1 MEPLEQALER
11 TGNRASL
18 APEYLD
24 GHAPAV
30 QHREAPPDPGSPTYY
45 DLPAIKKPAW
55 KWPVPAYFFVGGLAS
70 GAYIV
75 AALVDLQGREGDRS
89 LVRAGRYLQF
99 GSLLLCPPL
108 LIADLGRPERFHHML
123 RVFRPRSM
131 MNQGSWGLTLF
142 GMFSGAAAAAQAL
155 EDLGDGRLPAPQ
167 SRVRKL
173 SNAPLRAFT
182 WLGILPAAYVGSYT
196 GVLLSA
202 TNVPLWA
209 GNKYWMG
216 PLFFSSALA
225 AGLAGTRLTA
235 QLIGPG
241 KANGRPP
248 GRLPVSEATEEGL
261 RRAEDVVAG
270 AELALTAASARALG
284 NLARPLKTG
293 PLGWVF
299 QAGALGLG
307 ILAPLALRALST
319 GRLASGRERLPRR
332 SRLANVLSSAL
343 VLTGS
348 AVLKFAITEAG
359 KRSADDPRAYFE
371 YTKAGTKRN
380 AQGTTRDAGPAG

>member
-1 MEPLEQALER
+1 MEPLDRVLER
-11 TGNRASL
+11 TGDRASL
-18 APEYLD
+18 AAEYLD

-30 QHREAPPDPGSPTYY
+30 QHREAPPDPGTPTYY
-45 DLPAIKKPAW
+45 DLPAIKKPEW
-55 KWPVPAYFFVGGLAS
+55 QWPVPVYFFVGGVAS
-70 GAYIV
+70 GTYIV
-75 AALVDLQGREGDRS
+75 AALVERQGREEDRS

-99 GSLLLCPPL
+99 GALLLCPPL

-142 GMFSGAAAAAQAL
+142 GLFSTAATAAQAL
-155 EDLGDGRLPAPQ
+155 EDLAPD

-173 SNAPLRAFT
+173 FNLPLRVSSA
-182 WLGILPAAYVGSYT
+182 LGIAPAAYVGSYT

-225 AGLAGTRLTA
+225 AGLAGTGLA
-235 QLIGPG
+235 AGMLGPIS
-241 KANGRPP
+241 A
-248 GRLPVSEATEEGL
+248 ATEEGL
-261 RRAEDVVAG
+261 RRAENVVAG
-270 AELALTAASARALG
+270 AELALTAASAGALG

-293 PLGWVF
+293 PLGRAFGV
-299 QAGALGLG
+299 GALGLG
-307 ILAPLALRALST
+307 MLAPLALRVL
-319 GRLASGRERLPRR
+319 GRR
-332 SRLANVLSSAL
+332 SRLASVLSSAL
-343 VLTGS
+343 VLAGS
-348 AVLKFAITEAG
+348 AVLKYAITEAG

-371 YTKAGTKRN
+371 YTKAK
-380 AQGTTRDAGPAG
+380 P